1 MPKKRKRTPKSVL
14 KLPDLEQS
22 KSAVLNSL
30 PSVSSQRSYDHA
42 IRQFIDWYCS
52 EPRLAFNK
60 IVVTRYR
67 IFLEQAH
74 YASSTI
80 NLRLAAVRRLAYE
93 AADAGLLSP
102 DLAAGIR
109 RVKGA
114 KRRGVR
120 VGNWLTV
127 EQGRALLST
136 FDRTSLRGERDYAMV
151 AVLLGCGLRRAEL
164 AAAQVQDLQQREE
177 HWVFADLIGK
187 GGHIR
192 TVPIPEWVAD
202 AVRVWLGDAG
212 VTEGAVF
219 RAINKAGRIAANGFS
234 PKVIWG
240 VVKQASAR
248 CGLANVAPH
257 DLRRTCARLCH
268 QAGGELEQIQFLL
281 GHISVQTTERYLG
294 CKQRLRNAVN
304 DNIGL
309 EPLT

>member
-1 MPKKRKRTPKSVL
+1 M
-14 KLPDLEQS
+14 
-22 KSAVLNSL
+22 
-30 PSVSSQRSYDHA
+30 
-42 IRQFIDWYCS
+42 
-52 EPRLAFNK
+52 
-60 IVVTRYR
+60 
-67 IFLEQAH
+67 AH
-74 YASSTI
+74 SGT
-80 NLRLAAVRRLAYE
+80 
-93 AADAGLLSP
+93 GP
-102 DLAAGIR
+102 G
-109 RVKGA
+109 
-114 KRRGVR
+114 
-120 VGNWLTV
+120 
-127 EQGRALLST
+127 LLST
-136 FDRTSLRGERDYAMV
+136 FDRAALRGKRDYAMV

-164 AAAQVQDLQQREE
+164 AAAQVADLQQREE

-192 TVPIPEWVAD
+192 TVPIPDWVAE
-202 AVRVWLGDAG
+202 AVAVWLREAG

-219 RAINKAGRIAANGFS
+219 RAINKAGRIAPNGFS

-281 GHISVQTTERYLG
+281 GHVSVQTTERYLG

-309 EPLT
+309 EPQA